1 MGGIRKMSHVL
12 SGYTAAPDFGPAL
25 SAVGTTQ
32 GGPTPV
38 LVTEQ
43 EIAFSTAAAISA
55 PATVRRRWLGAT
67 LTAAIGGIL
76 TLPEPRPHYPRREP
90 SHFEAARMSRQMD
103 HL

>member
-1 MGGIRKMSHVL
+1 MSHVL
-12 SGYTAAPDFGPAL
+12 PRYTVAPEVGSLP
-25 SAVGTTQ
+25 SAVCTTQ
-32 GGPTPV
+32 HGPTPV

-43 EIAFSTAAAISA
+43 EVVFATAAAISA
-55 PATVRRRWLGAT
+55 PATPRRWLGTT

-90 SHFEAARMSRQMD
+90 NYFEAARMSREMD